1 MENMNS
7 WSLGG
12 KAGTQFCLVP
22 LITIN
27 AFAIFLEHKILHF
40 FFFLVEYAN
49 NVHKLSLEQS
59 EKFSP

>member
-22 LITIN
+22 LIIIN
-27 AFAIFLEHKILHF
+27 ASAIFLEHKILHF
-40 FFFLVEYAN
+40 FFFW
-49 NVHKLSLEQS
+49 
-59 EKFSP
+59 